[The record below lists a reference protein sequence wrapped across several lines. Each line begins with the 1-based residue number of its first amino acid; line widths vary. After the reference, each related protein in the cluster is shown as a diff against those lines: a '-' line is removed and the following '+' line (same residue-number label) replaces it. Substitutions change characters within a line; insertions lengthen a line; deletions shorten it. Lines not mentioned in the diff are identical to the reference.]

1 MEYVNID
8 GLIGGAV
15 SKMIN
20 KGLAKTLGFKPN
32 LNLDRLIFQTDD
44 ARELVEVKFTAT
56 MSRKDFE
63 RLIEEVTK

>member
-44 ARELVEVKFTAT
+44 TRDLVEVKFTAT

>member
-44 ARELVEVKFTAT
+44 TRELVEVKLTAT

-63 RLIEEVTK
+63 RMIEEVTK